1 MKLQA
6 ITYFNEL
13 VRSRSIR
20 QAAETLGVSPT
31 AISRQL
37 DNLEHYFGAPLIIRN
52 ARGITLTAAGE
63 TLAIRC
69 KEMMRDITKT
79 KQSID
84 DLRGLK
90 QGNVSI
96 YVNGAAIH
104 TMLAPALA
112 QFYTLYPAITITV
125 TVSSAHQAVSAVL
138 NGNTDMAV
146 TMFSE
151 EDPQLDIRFKLPV
164 RHELIMA
171 KEHPLSRLEA
181 IPLKTVRDY
190 PVAMPDRSFG
200 IRRHFDHLQRI
211 AGIEP
216 INPTFTTSS
225 LELQKEVALRTS
237 TLLVLPAMS
246 VIREIRANELTVRP
260 FETPYVIETDLQ
272 LSRAKN
278 VPPSF
283 AAAKF
288 AEFLETF
295 LPQEAEVLQKE
306 ITK

>member
-37 DNLEHYFGAPLIIRN
+37 ENLEYYFGAPLIIRN

-63 TLAIRC
+63 MLAKRS
-69 KEMMRDITKT
+69 KEMMKDITKT

-125 TVSSAHQAVSAVL
+125 TVSSAHEAVNAVL

-151 EDPQLDIRFKLPV
+151 EDPQLDIRFKFPV

-171 KEHPLSRLEA
+171 RTHSLAELAA
-181 IPLKTVRDY
+181 IPLKTMRDY
-190 PVAMPDRSFG
+190 PLAMPDRTFG
-200 IRRHFDHLQRI
+200 IRRHFDYLQRSL
-211 AGIEP
+211 GLQPIE
-216 INPTFTTSS
+216 PTFTTSS
-225 LELQKEVALRTS
+225 LELQKELALRTNS
-237 TLLVLPAMS
+237 LLLLPAMS
-246 VIREIRANELTVRP
+246 VIREIRSKELIVRP
-260 FETPYVIETDLQ
+260 FENPHQIETDLQ

-278 VPPSF
+278 ISPSF

-288 AEFLETF
+288 AEFLEVF
-295 LPQEAEVLQKE
+295 LSTETAALQKE
-306 ITK
+306 IGR